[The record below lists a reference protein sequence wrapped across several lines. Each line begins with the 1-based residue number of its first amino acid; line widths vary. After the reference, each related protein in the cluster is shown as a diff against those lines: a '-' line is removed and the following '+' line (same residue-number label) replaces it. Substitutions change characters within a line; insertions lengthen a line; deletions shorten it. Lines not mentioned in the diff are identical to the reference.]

1 MVTTVVGGV
10 PIWNEALEATL
21 ERRMTMELSM
31 TIAIGTALVIGESF
45 TKRAWRSR
53 VLIAA

>member
-1 MVTTVVGGV
+1 
-10 PIWNEALEATL
+10 
-21 ERRMTMELSM
+21 MTMELSM